1 MRPSRDLGRAVRSR
15 FVVLLFSLVLLAA
28 GAVFSQETDPP
39 PATPSPTPGQSASE
53 DAAGADDPFPP
64 PVHETTLEATFDPDT
79 RRVDGRQRLRWRNT
93 ASVPVEELQFHL
105 YLNAFSSSE
114 STFMRG
120 SGGEMRGSEHG
131 GEGWGFIEVDAMRLP
146 DGTDLAAVEE
156 FLRPDDGNPD
166 DRTVARY
173 PLPRPLAPGEW
184 VELDIEFTS
193 QLPEPPFA
201 RTGTFQDY
209 VLAGQWFPKIAV
221 FEDAG
226 DRGREEPG
234 WNAHQFHPASE
245 FYADFGT
252 YDATLTLP
260 ARYAGKVGAT
270 GRLVE
275 SRRGEDPELGDTV
288 TVRFRQEGV
297 HDFAWTADP
306 DFLVLEDRFDPATD
320 VPADF
325 RRRWA
330 ETLGVDEAELELT
343 PVELT
348 LFLQPAHADQVE
360 RYMESAKAAIRG
372 YGVRLGA
379 YPYDTLT
386 LVDPPW
392 GALGSGGMEYPTFIT
407 LGTHP
412 LLQVPGFRGVLAPEI
427 VTVHEFG
434 HQYFQGMIANNE
446 FEESWID
453 EGINTYYEN
462 EVMDDDYGDSG
473 VSLFGMETS
482 YAEGLR
488 GGLDGGEFRD
498 PMVTPSWGYLTRG
511 SYGLN
516 SYNRPG
522 VVLNHLEG
530 LLGEAAFHRAMREF
544 FQRHRFSH
552 PSTADFEATI
562 QEATGRNL
570 EWFFSQ
576 ALHSTRNLDYS
587 VRTLTNRK
595 IRDPKGIFWR
605 AGERYEVGG
614 EGSDTEEG
622 DTEEGDTE
630 EDDAEEGEADEA
642 DTADDEAG
650 EGEAGDGEA
659 GEGDTG
665 DEEAG
670 EADEADD
677 AGDPRWRS
685 QVVVFRHGEFIH
697 PVTLEVTFD
706 DGRVVRREWD
716 GENRWAR
723 WTFTGPSKVVSAE
736 IDPDHLWTLDHNRLN
751 NSITTET
758 DPAPALAFTTDL
770 LYWFQLLMA
779 ATGLVG

>member
-1 MRPSRDLGRAVRSR
+1 MQSPRNFGRAAGRR
-15 FVVLLFSLVLLAA
+15 FAVLLVCLLVLVTA
-28 GAVFSQETDPP
+28 GAVLSQEADPQ
-39 PATPSPTPGQSASE
+39 PAEPGETSANPTPAAAGEDPAASE
-53 DAAGADDPFPP
+53 TSADDPFPP
-64 PVHETTLEATFDPDT
+64 PVHETVLEATFDPDT
-79 RRVDGRQRLRWRNT
+79 RQVDGRERLRWRNT
-93 ASVPVEELQFHL
+93 ASVPVTELQFHL

-114 STFMRG
+114 TTFMRG

-131 GEGWGFIEVDAMRLP
+131 GEGWAFIEVDSMRLP

-184 VELDIEFTS
+184 IDLDIDFTS
-193 QLPEPPFA
+193 RFPEPPFA

-226 DRGREEPG
+226 DRGRAEAG

-252 YDATLTLP
+252 YEATLTLP
-260 ARYAGKVGAT
+260 ARYAGKIGAT
-270 GRLVE
+270 GRQLE
-275 SRRGEDPELGDTV
+275 SRTEGDTV
-288 TVRFRQEGV
+288 TVRYRQEGV

-306 DFLVLEDRFDPATD
+306 DYLVIEDRFDPATD
-320 VPADF
+320 VPAEF

-330 ETLGVDEAELELT
+330 ETLGVDEAELDLS

-348 LFLQPAHADQVE
+348 LLLQPAHADQVE
-360 RYMESAKAAIRG
+360 RYMESAKAGIRG

-434 HQYFQGMIANNE
+434 HQFFQGMIASNE

-462 EVMDDDYGDSG
+462 EVMDDDYGDHG
-473 VSLFGMETS
+473 VALFGMETS

-498 PMVTPSWGYLTRG
+498 PMATPSWRFLTRG

-522 VVLNHLEG
+522 LVLNHMEG
-530 LLGEAAFHRAMREF
+530 LLGEAEFHRAMRDF
-544 FQRHRFSH
+544 FQQHRFSH
-552 PSTADFEATI
+552 PSTADFEAAI
-562 QEATGRNL
+562 EQSTGQDL

-587 VRTLTNRK
+587 VRTLRNRK
-595 IRDPKGIFWR
+595 VKDPEGVFWR

-614 EGSDTEEG
+614 
-622 DTEEGDTE
+622 
-630 EDDAEEGEADEA
+630 DDAEDDSDDNAEDSTDTTEAADE
-642 DTADDEAG
+642 DEDDS
-650 EGEAGDGEA
+650 DS
-659 GEGDTG
+659 
-665 DEEAG
+665 
-670 EADEADD
+670 ADEDD
-677 AGDPRWRS
+677 RWRS
-685 QVVVFRHGEFIH
+685 EVVVFRHGEFIH

-706 DGRVVRREWD
+706 DGRVVRRQWD

-723 WTFTGPSKVVSAE
+723 WTFTGSAKVTSAE
-736 IDPDHLWTLDHNRLN
+736 IDPDHQWTLDHNRLN
-751 NSITTET
+751 NSITDEA
-758 DPAPALAFTTDL
+758 DPTPALAVSTDL

>member
-1 MRPSRDLGRAVRSR
+1 MQPPRDLGREARSR
-15 FVVLLFSLVLLAA
+15 FATLLVSLLLLVTA
-28 GAVFSQETDPP
+28 GAVLSQEPAPP
-39 PATPSPTPGQSASE
+39 EPAATPASGEPPG
-53 DAAGADDPFPP
+53 DAATVADGPFPP
-64 PVHETTLEATFDPDT
+64 PVHETTLEATFDPET
-79 RRVDGRQRLRWRNT
+79 RRIDGRERLRWRNT
-93 ASVPVEELQFHL
+93 SSVPVPDLQFHL

-114 STFMRG
+114 TTFMRG
-120 SGGEMRGSEHG
+120 SGGAMRGSEHG

-156 FLRPDDGNPD
+156 FIRPDDGNPD

-173 PLPRPLAPGEW
+173 PLPRPVAPGEW
-184 VELDIEFTS
+184 IELDIEFTS

-209 VLAGQWFPKIAV
+209 VLAGQWYPKIAV

-226 DRGREEPG
+226 DRGRAEPG

-252 YDATLTLP
+252 YDTTLTLP
-260 ARYAGKVGAT
+260 ARYAGKIGAT
-270 GRLVE
+270 GRQLE
-275 SRRGEDPELGDTV
+275 SRRGEDPELGETV
-288 TVRFRQEGV
+288 TVLYRQEGV

-306 DFLVLEDRFDPATD
+306 DYLVVEDRFDPGTD

-325 RRRWA
+325 RRHWA
-330 ETLGVDEAELELT
+330 ETLGVGEAELELS

-348 LFLQPAHADQVE
+348 LLLQPAHADQAE
-360 RYMESAKAAIRG
+360 RYIESAKAAIRG

-412 LLQVPGFRGVLAPEI
+412 LLQVPGFRGILAPEI

-434 HQYFQGMIANNE
+434 HQFFQGMIANNE

-462 EVMDDDYGDSG
+462 EVMDDEYGDFG
-473 VSLFGMETS
+473 VSLLGMETS
-482 YAEGLR
+482 YAEGMR

-498 PMVTPSWGYLTRG
+498 PMVTPSWRYLTRG

-516 SYNRPG
+516 SYSRPG
-522 VVLNHLEG
+522 LVLNHLEG
-530 LLGEAAFHRAMREF
+530 LLGEEAFHRAMREF

-552 PSTADFEATI
+552 PSTADFERTI
-562 QEATGRNL
+562 QEATGEDL

-587 VRTLTNRK
+587 VRTLGNRK
-595 IRDPKGIFWR
+595 VRDPKGIFWR

-614 EGSDTEEG
+614 EDGDDEEG
-622 DTEEGDTE
+622 DGGE
-630 EDDAEEGEADEA
+630 ED
-642 DTADDEAG
+642 G
-650 EGEAGDGEA
+650 EGNAAAGGGDGED
-659 GEGDTG
+659 EGT
-665 DEEAG
+665 
-670 EADEADD
+670 
-677 AGDPRWRS
+677 RWRS
-685 QVVVFRHGEFIH
+685 RVVVFRHGEFIH
-697 PVTLEVTFD
+697 PVTLEVTFE
-706 DGRVVRREWD
+706 DGRVIRRQWE

-723 WTFTGPSKVVSAE
+723 WTFTGPSKVASAE

-751 NSITTET
+751 NSITAEP
-758 DPAPALAFTTDL
+758 DRAPATAITTDL